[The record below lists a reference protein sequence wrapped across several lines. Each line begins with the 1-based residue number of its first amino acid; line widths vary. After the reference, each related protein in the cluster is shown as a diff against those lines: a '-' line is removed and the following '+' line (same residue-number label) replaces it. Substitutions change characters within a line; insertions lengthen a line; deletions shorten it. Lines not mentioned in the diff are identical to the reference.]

1 MQVRLSKASR
11 LTTVPFFHAFSFIS
25 FGKFGFT
32 LKLNTWLDQHLNHPN
47 TVCLK
52 SLGAPWL
59 YTGDLHSSYY
69 ATSKNNNCASDV
81 FGCVSDKRVTT
92 YIIFIYSILYKL
104 DYVVEMSSF
113 SLCHISLFQKVLVVC
128 FLSCYY
134 YYYTVFLSVIWS
146 ADIYHHWESIYIPPH
161 YPSVVLTDQVINYM
175 QFTFTFLIVFFLT
188 EMNVFPILPTN
199 QTRKGK
205 WLLYANNFN
214 SFLESDVPANP
225 VRLHRCAP
233 HLEAY
238 KFCTDQIC

>member
-1 MQVRLSKASR
+1 M
-11 LTTVPFFHAFSFIS
+11 
-25 FGKFGFT
+25 
-32 LKLNTWLDQHLNHPN
+32 
-47 TVCLK
+47 CLK

-92 YIIFIYSILYKL
+92 YIIFIYTYIFQKL

-146 ADIYHHWESIYIPPH
+146 TDIYHHWESIYIPPH

-175 QFTFTFLIVFFLT
+175 QFTFTFLIVFFFNWNECFSPSFL
-188 EMNVFPILPTN
+188 
-199 QTRKGK
+199 QTRQEKGSDCSMQITSTVSWNQMFQLIRWDFTDVPLTWRHTNSVLTK
-205 WLLYANNFN
+205 SAN
-214 SFLESDVPANP
+214 FLECES
-225 VRLHRCAP
+225 
-233 HLEAY
+233 
-238 KFCTDQIC
+238 CTLIIKHTKHALY